1 MTVTSIPNPNARI
14 IFMRESLQ
22 CILQPFFP
30 RRKCTYDEGMS
41 KLGALLLLTCGALL
55 LACGGDGKGNS
66 PDNSPCSG
74 PVGRCEPLP
83 LTTSR
88 INLAS
93 GSAPI
98 AAIETSG
105 CAVSWSVHL
114 WSDSFPNV
122 ASTACVAGATSD
134 GSSNCVRYPCSPADG
149 GISCAEALVQIYT
162 THCSVTVIATT
173 GETQTFDITLSPGT
187 YRIFCRTSDG
197 TCVENSP
204 QIVTPPQVTL
214 AFSLLDSGVDRPS
227 Q

>member
-1 MTVTSIPNPNARI
+1 MIVHQAILPIHSRTSLRVTILAFCVTVN
-14 IFMRESLQ
+14 
-22 CILQPFFP
+22 
-30 RRKCTYDEGMS
+30 
-41 KLGALLLLTCGALL
+41 
-55 LACGGDGKGNS
+55 CGGSKKASPLADGS
-66 PDNSPCSG
+66 PSGGTSVSTGSGGTSSDSSPCSG

-83 LTTSR
+83 LTTST

-214 AFSLLDSGVDRPS
+214 AFSLLDSGADLPS